1 MRSKK
6 NDGFKYLNFGLS
18 FGLTL
23 AVALYLL
30 YKGGAW
36 LDQRLG
42 TEPLFTALGVV
53 LALATVFRQI
63 VGEICELGQKDDQEV
78 QEENKKLK
86 ESIEETEEKTLKKA
100 GDDR

>member
-6 NDGFKYLNFGLS
+6 NNAYKYLNFGLS

-23 AVALYLL
+23 AIVLYLL

-42 TEPLFTALGVV
+42 TSPLFMMFGII
-53 LALATVFRQI
+53 LAVATVFRQL
-63 VGEICELGQKDDQEV
+63 VGEIKELGQKDDQGEH
-78 QEENKKLK
+78 KK
-86 ESIEETEEKTLKKA
+86 T
-100 GDDR
+100 

>member
-6 NDGFKYLNFGLS
+6 NNAFKYVNFGLS

-23 AVALYLL
+23 AITLYLL

-42 TEPLFTALGVV
+42 TSPLFMMVGII
-53 LALATVFRQI
+53 LALATVFRQL
-63 VGEICELGQKDDQEV
+63 VGEIGELSQKDDEDKPK
-78 QEENKKLK
+78 N
-86 ESIEETEEKTLKKA
+86 LKKD
-100 GDDR
+100 GDNR